1 MDYRLQLIYRKK
13 LKLTEIS
20 TISLLVYLL
29 KKKGSVRQMKDG
41 FIRIAA
47 ASPEIKVTDCEF
59 NKNNII
65 SMIKEADQNDASLI
79 VFPELCVTAYT

>member
-1 MDYRLQLIYRKK
+1 
-13 LKLTEIS
+13 
-20 TISLLVYLL
+20 
-29 KKKGSVRQMKDG
+29 MKDG

-79 VFPELCVTAYT
+79 VFPELCVTAYTCGDLFLYDEFLGNLAVNA